1 MNAGS
6 SLVLFLLF
14 TTFVIGQSKEG
25 KPIRLNHADSLIGRE
40 IDGESV
46 REVRGN
52 VEFVQDSVI
61 VRCDQA
67 IHHPSTNRA
76 DLYGHVTVIRDTV
89 TLTAPRGIYDGDKK
103 QAFGYDG
110 VRLWNRHVL
119 LSAREGDYLLDDKVA
134 HFRDSVKVIDSTTTI
149 TGNELMYFENEHK
162 SVVVGDV
169 RVVNSRDNATMSGGW
184 LEHLDD
190 RKYSKMLQA
199 PKFVQVDTSATGNI
213 DTLVIIARQMESFE
227 DSTRRF
233 LGTDSVQLVRSGLS
247 GKCAMGVYYPDK
259 DVVDL
264 WKEPII
270 WYEENQ
276 VTGDSVHIDLKKRR
290 LDRVFVYGNAFAVSQ
305 SDSVHLDR
313 FDQLTSQKMTLYF
326 LNDKLDHI
334 EAEGTAVSLYFLY
347 DQGEP
352 NGVNKVSG
360 DRVIVSGQGGKAESI
375 KVQGGTEGQYIP
387 EKFVNGSESKY
398 DLAGFKWRTDRPRL
412 GEGLKIV
419 QWYIETEERAN
430 IEQ

>member
-1 MNAGS
+1 MKAGF

-14 TTFVIGQSKEG
+14 ATFLNGQSKEG
-25 KPIRLNHADSLIGRE
+25 KPIRLNHADSLVGRE
-40 IDGESV
+40 IDGEAV
-46 REVRGN
+46 REVIGN

-61 VRCDQA
+61 VRCDRA
-67 IHHPSTNRA
+67 VHHPAANRA
-76 DLYGHVTVIRDTV
+76 DLDGHVIVIRDTV
-89 TLTAPRGIYDGDKK
+89 TLTAPRGIYDGNKK
-103 QAFGYDG
+103 QAYGYDG
-110 VRLWNRHVL
+110 VRLWNKHVVL
-119 LSAREGDYLLDDKVA
+119 LAKEGDYLLDDKVA

-149 TGNELMYFENEHK
+149 TGNELTYYENEHR

-184 LEHLDD
+184 LEHLDE

-199 PKFVQVDTSATGNI
+199 PKFVQLDTSATGNI

-247 GKCAMGVYYPDK
+247 GKCALGVYYPDK

-264 WKEPII
+264 RKEPII

-276 VTGDSVHIDLKKRR
+276 VTGDSVQIELKKRR
-290 LDRVFVYGNAFAVSQ
+290 LDRVLVYGDAFAISQ
-305 SDSVHLDR
+305 SDSVHLNR
-313 FDQLTSQKMTLYF
+313 FDQLTGQKMTLYF
-326 LNDKLDHI
+326 LNEKLDHI

-347 DQGEP
+347 DQDEP

-360 DRVIVSGQGGKAESI
+360 DKVLVSGQGGKAESI

-412 GEGLKIV
+412 GRELKIV
-419 QWYIETEERAN
+419 GWPVE
-430 IEQ
+430 IEQRARVEQ